1 MMKLSV
7 VVPAYNE
14 EKYIESCLR
23 ALRNQSIDF
32 ELVVVDNASSDAT
45 GEIAE
50 RYADIVI
57 REERKGVAFARERG
71 WREASGDVVAFTDAD
86 TIVPSTW
93 AETITKA
100 LQSKAIAAYG
110 PVYLSDGLRHEKLLA
125 KYGFTSFL
133 LFNHFLGMPHFSG
146 QNFAVKRDALEKV
159 GGFNLRLKSAEDV
172 DLSRRL
178 SKLGEIKFIRDMVVY
193 TSSRRLRKGYLK
205 FFWHHSVNYLS
216 MLLTGTTNRDFED
229 VR

>member
-1 MMKLSV
+1 MKLSV

-14 EKYIESCLR
+14 EKYIEPCLR
-23 ALRNQSIDF
+23 AIRNQSVEL
-32 ELVVVDNASSDAT
+32 ELVVVDNASSDNTAA
-45 GEIAE
+45 IAE
-50 RYADIVI
+50 EYADVVV
-57 REERKGVAFARERG
+57 REDRKGVAFARERG
-71 WREASGDVVAFTDAD
+71 WRSAHGDVIAFTDAD
-86 TIVPSTW
+86 TIVAPNWTEKIIE
-93 AETITKA
+93 AM
-100 LQSKAIAAYG
+100 QGRAIAAYG

-133 LFNHFLGMPHFSG
+133 LLNHLLGMPHFSG
-146 QNFAVKRDALEKV
+146 QNFAVRREALEKV
-159 GGFNLRLKSAEDV
+159 GGFNLKLRSAEDV

-205 FFWHHSVNYLS
+205 FFWHHSVNYFS